1 MGSIAALAYARYKA
15 GAYPFAFLSLDN
27 CSHNGDK
34 IKEAMT
40 AFASQWVANGVAEPG
55 FADYINDETKV
66 SFPWS
71 MIDKITPRSSEKVQ
85 EYLKGIGF
93 GDTELIHTNKGT
105 YAAFVNAENAQYLVI
120 EDKFPNGRPA
130 LEKAGVIFTDRE
142 TVDKVERMKVCTCL
156 NPLHTA
162 LAVYGCLLGYTLIA
176 DEMKDPQLKGLIEQ
190 MGYGEGLP
198 VVTNPGVL
206 DPKAFIAE
214 VLEQRLTNG
223 NLPDTPQRIA
233 TDTSQKVGIR
243 FGETIKAY
251 GDKAKDL
258 TYVPLVIAGWCRYLL
273 AVDDEG
279 KSFTPS
285 PDPLL
290 QNVQE
295 ALQGVV
301 LGDVSSAKGK
311 LRPILSNKGIFGSD
325 LYEAGLG
332 EKIEGYFEELIAGP
346 HAVRNTLVKYVK

>member
-1 MGSIAALAYARYKA
+1 
-15 GAYPFAFLSLDN
+15 
-27 CSHNGDK
+27 
-34 IKEAMT
+34 
-40 AFASQWVANGVAEPG
+40 
-55 FADYINDETKV
+55 
-66 SFPWS
+66 
-71 MIDKITPRSSEKVQ
+71 
-85 EYLKGIGF
+85 
-93 GDTELIHTNKGT
+93 
-105 YAAFVNAENAQYLVI
+105 
-120 EDKFPNGRPA
+120 
-130 LEKAGVIFTDRE
+130 
-142 TVDKVERMKVCTCL
+142 MKVCTCL

-176 DEMKDPQLKGLIEQ
+176 DEMKDAQLKGSLNRWATAK
-190 MGYGEGLP
+190 GCPSSPTPASSTRG
-198 VVTNPGVL
+198 
-206 DPKAFIAE
+206 FIAE

-243 FGETIKAY
+243 FGETIRAY

-285 PDPLL
+285 PDTLL

-295 ALQGVV
+295 ALQASSSRRC
-301 LGDVSSAKGK
+301 LGQRQAAPHPVQHGDFRQRPVRSRPRRKDRRL
-311 LRPILSNKGIFGSD
+311 LRRTHRR
-325 LYEAGLG
+325 
-332 EKIEGYFEELIAGP
+332 P